1 MTTFSFPLISFFFPL
16 CTVKKE
22 HMMSVVYYNWILI
35 SSIQS
40 VHAFIYMGDLLV
52 LFEYTHTL
60 LTVRFIMKNAIKLTL
75 LKDANIIGKNC
86 ILFSL

>member
-1 MTTFSFPLISFFFPL
+1 MTAYSSPFYFSL
-16 CTVKKE
+16 CMVRKE

-40 VHAFIYMGDLLV
+40 VHAFIYMDDLLV
-52 LFEYTHTL
+52 LFEYTHAYL
-60 LTVRFIMKNAIKLTL
+60 KVRFIMKNALELTP

>member
-1 MTTFSFPLISFFFPL
+1 
-16 CTVKKE
+16 
-22 HMMSVVYYNWILI
+22 MMSVVYYNWIAI

-40 VHAFIYMGDLLV
+40 VHAFIYMHDLLV
-52 LFEYTHTL
+52 LFEYTHTH

-75 LKDANIIGKNC
+75 LKDVNIIGKNC

>member
-1 MTTFSFPLISFFFPL
+1 
-16 CTVKKE
+16 
-22 HMMSVVYYNWILI
+22 MMSVVYYNWILI

-40 VHAFIYMGDLLV
+40 VLAFIYMDDLLV
-52 LFEYTHTL
+52 LFEYTHAYL
-60 LTVRFIMKNAIKLTL
+60 KARFIMKNALKLTL

>member
-1 MTTFSFPLISFFFPL
+1 M
-16 CTVKKE
+16 VKKE

-40 VHAFIYMGDLLV
+40 VHAFIYMDDLLV
-52 LFEYTHTL
+52 LFEYTHTR